1 MVSVDRSGSFF
12 FYLPGCQ
19 RVVIRRCVLQ
29 MSTLDQAKLDVILSL
44 YLRELLGQVSLFS
57 EDGDY
62 MRVLFDILNPRK

>member
-1 MVSVDRSGSFF
+1 
-12 FYLPGCQ
+12 
-19 RVVIRRCVLQ
+19 